1 VNVIK
6 ELAKWATED
15 PKRAV
20 ALVAVLLGG
29 SRGVSRMVSN
39 IGRFAKAR
47 QEKYNKERYTYDH
60 SLDIYLKTKRKL
72 TKRDLMNIER
82 LRGKGY
88 TKAQAMLKLNL
99 LED

>member
-1 VNVIK
+1 MNVIR

-20 ALVAVLLGG
+20 ALIAVLLGG
-29 SRGVSRMVSN
+29 SRGLSRTVNS
-39 IGRFAKAR
+39 IGRCVRAR
-47 QEKYNKERYTYDH
+47 QEKYNKERYTYDR

-72 TKRDLMNIER
+72 TSRDLEMIER
-82 LRGKGY
+82 LRGKGF
-88 TKAQAMLKLNL
+88 TKAQAMRKLNL